1 MGDFLL
7 ITVKD
12 VLNTKA
18 FEGAKIIGGM
28 DGLERSVSIVTV
40 AEVPDAANWLR
51 GGELVCTTAYFMSK
65 GVIYQTDWVE
75 SLFSNGAV
83 ALAIKTGRFLG
94 TVPQAIIDV
103 ANRLQFPL
111 IEMPDDITWPIV
123 IESIMNLLMNDQ
135 YSVLQRAE
143 EIHTTLTNLVLEDE
157 TVQAVAD
164 KIASLVGN
172 PIIIEDARL
181 NLIAVGE
188 IEDKINEQWKQL
200 IEKRTSLPARKQIM
214 ETAYYENVL
223 RNRTKEKLQI
233 SLSKD
238 KSIENITMPI
248 LSNRMVYGFV
258 SLIEGSKKVVQM
270 DLIALEH
277 GATALALQF
286 MKQVI
291 HKQTKEK
298 KNIALID
305 DLVNG
310 RIHTELVN
318 EYQIHNKDWSKP
330 MTVSVLDLTID
341 DGTEDVYT
349 WNHTE
354 NRIIDSI
361 RKHLDKKFDQV
372 IIGMNDSLFTI
383 LVSSSNSLLHQAA
396 TLLQYELTNILSE
409 LKEQKVLVNFSGG
422 IGSVRTEL
430 KKLGECFKEAKTAL
444 SITKTFPKK
453 GPVLLYEKLGVHRI
467 ISMVN
472 SVDELRLFCQEY
484 LSEISAYDY
493 QQKDV
498 LLETLHAYLQCG
510 CNVPETAKKLFVHP
524 NTVTYRLKKIQS
536 LLKLDLNT
544 LEARLTY
551 LFALEANEMLD
562 SK

>member
-1 MGDFLL
+1 M